1 MELTSVLLSNYLQY
15 SVSTITERAIPYID
29 GFKPAQRRVLYKMD
43 ELGLRKPDK
52 QRVKSVKIIG
62 QVMAIHPHGDS
73 SIYEAMIN
81 MSKGH
86 NGLNVPYIDSK
97 GSWGAVYSKISPAAA
112 RYTEAKLAPICN
124 ELFESIK
131 EDAVDFVDNFDGTEK
146 EPKMLPTKFPNIL
159 VNSVAGVAV
168 GTSSYIPSF
177 NLINVCD
184 ATIATLKGEVKDA
197 ADLAKVIGIPEFTT
211 GGYLHTDEETLVKL
225 CETGKGTFTLSG
237 LCTPYSNKVVINEI
251 PYNTTVEDII
261 EAVTYYAKSANGEL
275 REVQDIRD
283 ETGINGMSI
292 VIDLKRGADS
302 REVIRKLARL
312 TPVRKKISFRTR
324 LIVDGRCKEM
334 GILEL
339 LNEWIK
345 FRDNTL
351 VRIYTYRQNKAVE
364 KEHLLATWEKVNGR
378 IIEIV
383 EIISKNNEAEARV
396 KLNQRFGLSDKQIDY
411 LFDFRLKQIT
421 PERSA
426 KSLKE
431 LADIREDLRYYKLVL
446 SDVNERK
453 KIIIKDLNEIKEKY
467 GAKTR
472 TLKADLIV
480 ETKEKVEAA
489 KISDET
495 VHVVVTENG
504 YIKRLTTTNEILHWL
519 PPAGEIIAKRIV
531 AKNNEHLLVFLYDGT
546 CHKVLIDDIDAGR
559 NLKEM
564 LYTKLNLVS
573 KDEIMFV
580 DASGD
585 YSGYFNLVYPN
596 GRGLRVNYNKLSG
609 PRKKYIS
616 LFEKCKPGGVF
627 ITQEDKFF
635 IVTKRLKAS
644 YIDIEDIG
652 KIVTRMAFKIARI
665 SSGDFI
671 MGILP
676 EKNVPAMK
684 LINLDKYRKEY
695 TVCINDDIMWRR
707 GEDVSTGT
715 MFKAANDYVAG
726 YLNQILEEERARA
739 EAYRE
744 KMRLEEEARA
754 AEEATKNENTEDKE
768 EVAVRE
774 DTKVSETTEDSDNL
788 DF

>member
-1 MELTSVLLSNYLQY
+1 MELTSTLLSNYLPY
-15 SVSTITERAIPYID
+15 AKSTIVERAIPYID

-52 QRVKSVKIIG
+52 QKVKSVKIIG

-73 SIYEAMIN
+73 SIYESMIN
-81 MSKGH
+81 MSAGH

-97 GSWGAVYSKISPAAA
+97 GSWGKVYSKMQPAAP
-112 RYTEAKLAPICN
+112 RYTEAKLAPICD

-131 EDAVDFVDNFDGTEK
+131 ENAVDFVDNFDGTEK
-146 EPKMLPTKFPNIL
+146 EPFMLPTKFPNIL

-177 NLINVCD
+177 NLTNVCD
-184 ATIATLKGEVKDA
+184 ATIAVLKGEVTDA
-197 ADLAKVIGIPEFTT
+197 LSLSKVLGIPEFTT
-211 GGYLHTDEETLVKL
+211 GGYLHTDEATLAKL
-225 CETGKGTFTLSG
+225 CETGKGSFVLSG
-237 LCTPYSNKVVINEI
+237 SCTPYSNKVVITEI

-261 EAVTYYAKSANGEL
+261 ESITYYAKSANGEL
-275 REVQDIRD
+275 REVLDVRD

-292 VIDLKRGADS
+292 VVDIKRGADP

-324 LIVDGRCKEM
+324 LIVDGRCREM
-334 GILEL
+334 GILDL
-339 LNEWIK
+339 LNTWIK
-345 FRDNTL
+345 FRDQTL
-351 VRIYTYRQNKAVE
+351 VRIYTFRKDKATE
-364 KEHLLATWEKVNGR
+364 KEHLLSTWEKVNGR
-378 IIEIV
+378 IVEVV
-383 EIISKNNEAEARV
+383 EIISKNKEDVARV
-396 KLNQRFGLSDKQIDY
+396 KLKERFGLTDVQIDY
-411 LFDFRLKQIT
+411 LLDFRLKQIT
-421 PERSA
+421 PEKAA

-431 LADIREDLRYYKLVL
+431 LDDVREDLRYYGLVL

-453 KIIIKDLNEIKEKY
+453 KIIIKDLTEIKEKY

-472 TLKADLIV
+472 TLRADLVV
-480 ETKEKVEAA
+480 ETNEKVQAA

-495 VHVVVTENG
+495 VHIIITESG
-504 YIKRLTTTNEILHWL
+504 YIKRLTTTNEILNWM
-519 PPAGEIIAKRIV
+519 PPTGEVIAKRIV
-531 AKNNEHLLVFLYDGT
+531 AKNNEYLLVFLYDGT

-580 DASGD
+580 DGSGNF
-585 YSGYFNLVYPN
+585 SGYFNLVYPN
-596 GRGLRVNYNKLSG
+596 GRGLRINYNKLSG

-616 LFEKCKPGGVF
+616 LFETCKPGGVF

-652 KIVTRMAFKIARI
+652 KIVNRMAFKVARI

-676 EKNVPAMK
+676 EKAVPSLK
-684 LINLDKYRKEY
+684 IVDLSKYKKEY
-695 TVCINDDIMWRR
+695 TVCINDDILWRR
-707 GEDVSTGT
+707 GEDLSTGT
-715 MFKAANDYVAG
+715 MFKPANDYVAG
-726 YLNQILEEERARA
+726 YINQILADEKAKA
-739 EAYRE
+739 DAYNE
-744 KMRLEEEARA
+744 KMRLEAEARA
-754 AEEATKNENTEDKE
+754 AEEAAKNAEKIEDVKDESNE
-768 EVAVRE
+768 EE
-774 DTKVSETTEDSDNL
+774 NL

>member
-1 MELTSVLLSNYLQY
+1 MELTSTLLSNYLPY
-15 SVSTITERAIPYID
+15 AKSTIIERAIPYID

-52 QRVKSVKIIG
+52 QKVKSVKIIG

-73 SIYEAMIN
+73 SIYESMIN

-97 GSWGAVYSKISPAAA
+97 GSWGAVYSKIQPAAA
-112 RYTEAKLAPICN
+112 RYTEAKLAPICD

-131 EDAVDFVDNFDGTEK
+131 ENAVDFVDNFDGTEK
-146 EPKMLPTKFPNIL
+146 EPTMLPTKFPNVL

-184 ATIATLKGEVKDA
+184 ATIAMLKGEVNNA
-197 ADLAKVIGIPEFTT
+197 EELSKVLGIPEFTT
-211 GGYLHTDEETLVKL
+211 GGYLHTDEATLVKL

-237 LCTPYSNKVVINEI
+237 VCTPYSNKIVINEI

-261 EAVTYYAKSANGEL
+261 DSVTYYAKSADGEL
-275 REVQDIRD
+275 REVMDIRD

-292 VIDLKRGADS
+292 VIDLKRGADP
-302 REVIRKLARL
+302 REVIRKLAKL

-324 LIVDGRCKEM
+324 IIVDGRCKEM
-334 GILEL
+334 GLVEL
-339 LNEWIK
+339 LNTWIA
-345 FRDNTL
+345 FRDKTL
-351 VRIYTYRQNKAVE
+351 VRIYTYRKEKAVE

-378 IIEIV
+378 IMEVV

-396 KLNQRFGLSDKQIDY
+396 KLNQRFGLSEKQIDY
-411 LFDFRLKQIT
+411 LLDFRLKQIT
-421 PERSA
+421 PERAA
-426 KSLKE
+426 KSLKD
-431 LADIREDLRYYKLVL
+431 LADVREDLRYYTLVL
-446 SDVNERK
+446 ADVNERK
-453 KIIIKDLNEIKEKY
+453 KIIIKELTEIKEKY
-467 GAKTR
+467 GVKTR

-480 ETKEKVEAA
+480 ETNDKVQAA

-495 VHVVVTENG
+495 VHVIITESG
-504 YIKRLTTTNEILHWL
+504 YIKRLTTTNEILHWT
-519 PPAGEIIAKRIV
+519 PPAGEVIAKRIV
-531 AKNNEHLLVFLYDGT
+531 AKNNENLLVFLYDGT
-546 CHKVLIDDIDAGR
+546 CHKILIDDIDAGR

-580 DASGD
+580 DNSGD

-616 LFEKCKPGGVF
+616 LFEKCKPAQVF

-635 IVTKRLKAS
+635 IITKRLKAS

-665 SSGDFI
+665 SSGDYI

-684 LINLDKYRKEY
+684 FVDLDKYRKEY
-695 TVCINDDIMWRR
+695 TVCINDDILWRR

-715 MFKAANDYVAG
+715 MFKPANDYVAG
-726 YLNQILEEERARA
+726 YLNQILEEEKARA
-739 EAYRE
+739 EAYNE
-744 KMRLEEEARA
+744 KMRLEAEARA
-754 AEEATKNENTEDKE
+754 AEEAATKGETVETSDIVEEAKE
-768 EVAVRE
+768 EVETAE
-774 DTKVSETTEDSDNL
+774 DDGNL